1 MEKEEICLRLME
13 LMRVETINH
22 NLFLAKQGDYEENRG
37 KLKEN
42 ISSRNTK
49 STKMELSIH

>member
-22 NLFLAKQGDYEENRG
+22 NLFLAKARR
-37 KLKEN
+37 L
-42 ISSRNTK
+42 
-49 STKMELSIH
+49 

>member
-22 NLFLAKQGDYEENRG
+22 NLFLAKQGR
-37 KLKEN
+37 L
-42 ISSRNTK
+42 
-49 STKMELSIH
+49 